1 MPKIVRDREGSGGGG
16 DALIA
21 EEWVEIAGAIGPHEN
36 LPSEQIL
43 QFKEKPNGSNS
54 TEQLLSRTNLR
65 VAQRFWIMDGETRT

>member
-36 LPSEQIL
+36 LPGEQIL
-43 QFKEKPNGSNS
+43 QGKTKRVKFNGAIVIANKFASG
-54 TEQLLSRTNLR
+54 TKVLDYG
-65 VAQRFWIMDGETRT
+65 W